1 MSAHDG
7 ERSPKRQRLDSYSP
21 ASPRPTAEPTKT
33 FVPNYSTPPPSVR
46 MSPSWTAQSQTSQ
59 QLQHQPGGSNF
70 PSPPSTAGFQN
81 RMANRDSEH
90 GGSGHHTP
98 ASQDDGD
105 IRKDGDGD
113 SEMTDRRE
121 NPGDGHRRSDHERQR
136 GEGHDA
142 ATSSS
147 NAVPQLYRIRT
158 SPIVPSRP
166 HASQNLLALYDLS
179 AIQKRVARVDDAG
192 NKIKL
197 RKSYASK
204 VKNLGLE
211 GLNKAA
217 PNQGELRGL
226 VDPDWNF
233 ETAPGQTLWDQTW
246 QELKLGDSAAENELL
261 GKLDSALQFQPGR
274 LPRNEHEAW
283 KKTLGLDESTL
294 AAKSLAA
301 SKDAKR
307 PVPNAH
313 LAKTAPATA
322 MRSSA
327 PSSPRNGQRL
337 DRAGKKRSYGDSSF
351 EGYGEGYEDD
361 TDLDDNGR
369 RRDSS
374 KRQKRKEFPSNANSP
389 AFSSGGGSS
398 MVGVRSS

>member
-21 ASPRPTAEPTKT
+21 ASPRPTVEPTKT

-46 MSPSWTAQSQTSQ
+46 MSPSWNAQSQTSQ
-59 QLQHQPGGSNF
+59 QLHHQPGGINF
-70 PSPPSTAGFQN
+70 PSPPSTAGFQT

-90 GGSGHHTP
+90 SDSGHQTP

-105 IRKDGDGD
+105 VRKDGDGD
-113 SEMTDRRE
+113 LEMTDRRE
-121 NPGDGHRRSDHERQR
+121 HGGDGHRRSDHERHG
-136 GEGHDA
+136 GEGYDA
-142 ATSSS
+142 ATSSPGV
-147 NAVPQLYRIRT
+147 VPQLYRIRT
-158 SPIVPSRP
+158 TPIVPSRP
-166 HASQNLLALYDLS
+166 HVSQNLLALYDLS
-179 AIQKRVARVDDAG
+179 AIQRRVARVDEAG

-197 RKSYASK
+197 RKSYANK

-211 GLNKAA
+211 GLNKAT
-217 PNQGELRGL
+217 PNRGELEGL
-226 VDPDWNF
+226 TDPGWSM
-233 ETAPGQTLWDQTW
+233 EVAPGQTMWDQKW
-246 QELKLGDSAAENELL
+246 QENKLGDPAAENELL

-274 LPRNEHEAW
+274 LPKVEHESW

-301 SKDAKR
+301 AKDAKR
-307 PVPNAH
+307 PAPPAH

-322 MRSSA
+322 MKNSA

-337 DRAGKKRSYGDSSF
+337 DRTGKKRSYGDSSF

-389 AFSSGGGSS
+389 ALSSGGGSS